1 MLACQQQNV
10 YIVMTIGD
18 RIKLARERKGMSQ
31 RGFAKKLGRSQ
42 QQLAHW
48 EAGRIPKPHDLRKI
62 AEMLNEPLAFL
73 EFGEEAQ
80 EAYSFKVPIVGL
92 VGAGGHINP
101 IDDHAMG
108 GGLDMIDAPPGA
120 IVGTVG
126 AIIRGTSFYPFLKDG
141 ATIFWSMRHETV
153 SDYLHEMVVCH
164 LYDGRKTI
172 KMLTPGTQENR
183 FTLTSPNAEPMLNQH
198 VESVSPIDWMKPA

>member
-1 MLACQQQNV
+1 
-10 YIVMTIGD
+10 MTIGN
-18 RIKLARERKGMSQ
+18 RIKVARETAGMSQ
-31 RGFAKKLGRSQ
+31 SAFAKKLGTSQ
-42 QQLAHW
+42 QQVGHW
-48 EAGRIPKPHDLRKI
+48 ESGRIPKPQDLRKI
-62 AEMLNEPLAFL
+62 AEILNEPLAFL

-80 EAYSFKVPIVGL
+80 KAYSFKVPVVGL

-120 IVGTVG
+120 IPGTVG
-126 AIIRGTSFYPFLKDG
+126 AIVRGTSFYPFLKDG
-141 ATIFWSMRHETV
+141 ATIFWSMRHTDV
-153 SDYLHEMVVCH
+153 SDYLHEMIICH

-172 KMLTPGTQENR
+172 KMLTPGTEENR
-183 FTLTSPNAEPMLNQH
+183 YTLTSPNAEPMINEQ